1 MDPLESLRVQKV
13 IIQDGSIQIHK
24 ICGKKQDAF
33 YPYSSISVKL
43 LYRVA
48 CFFWCWLK
56 SVHIKKTVTR
66 SSFLS
71 KLWYFSIQHQLTS
84 KQSQLMLYWKV
95 PQFWKKWGSCN
106 CVLKWTDF
114 KIVSSR
120 VKKAKHAGSIKKY
133 LYTKYF
139 CFVFLHDLLFLPWRP
154 LEYDIIEVCE
164 PFC

>member
-24 ICGKKQDAF
+24 TCGKKQDAF

-56 SVHIKKTVTR
+56 SVHIKKTVAR

-71 KLWYFSIQHQLTS
+71 KLGYFSIQHQLTS

-95 PQFWKKWGSCN
+95 PQFWKKLESRFSGMYLVR
-106 CVLKWTDF
+106 VLKELSDLVEPEHQLIQIHNAKNLVECGIVQEF
-114 KIVSSR
+114 KNS
-120 VKKAKHAGSIKKY
+120 
-133 LYTKYF
+133 
-139 CFVFLHDLLFLPWRP
+139 DQ
-154 LEYDIIEVCE
+154 
-164 PFC
+164 